1 MSLSSHKTV
10 SDDFSQTRYFD
21 FFKTPYD
28 GLSDR
33 LKYQLLPAWRAELD
47 RKGLGHITDLD
58 YFPLPPRPSREFRLR
73 DLDRED
79 KDRRYQLFLRQEQ
92 DYQRYYTNLP
102 PDQRL
107 LEHSRPM
114 TQTWIMRWRPS

>member
-21 FFKTPYD
+21 FLKTPYD

-58 YFPLPPRPSREFRLR
+58 YFPLPPRPSREL
-73 DLDRED
+73 
-79 KDRRYQLFLRQEQ
+79 
-92 DYQRYYTNLP
+92 
-102 PDQRL
+102 
-107 LEHSRPM
+107 
-114 TQTWIMRWRPS
+114 